1 VLTSLI
7 MYGNLSTGGGKMSEE
22 KKSKRVNCKKNILF
36 YRKKNK
42 LTQKQLAEKIGV
54 QNSAISNWEN
64 GTNSID
70 IETLFKVCEVLGIS
84 MNTVFGTEETK
95 PKVKQSPVLTK
106 YNLTLYPKIPEN

>member
-1 VLTSLI
+1 LQ
-7 MYGNLSTGGGKMSEE
+7 
-22 KKSKRVNCKKNILF
+22 KNILF

>member
-1 VLTSLI
+1 
-7 MYGNLSTGGGKMSEE
+7 MRK
-22 KKSKRVNCKKNILF
+22 KRVKESIAKNILF

-70 IETLFKVCEVLGIS
+70 IETLFKVC
-84 MNTVFGTEETK
+84 
-95 PKVKQSPVLTK
+95 KVIGAYMMMVIKK
-106 YNLTLYPKIPEN
+106 RGN